1 MAIVVGQDGYR
12 ASKGPGKMNGLKAIK
27 QTALSQR
34 ESKAH
39 PKQHNRRNVRQLH
52 GSLRN
57 WMPNICCSSRL
68 RRYNLHWP
76 RQIQLTDESDTCR
89 NQDVDAI
96 LMPQSLAI
104 KTPAKTISR
113 WLPGWRASCL
123 HPRDQLLGL
132 DQGQLWNFG
141 LGELTSLVTF
151 FENKLSKFK
160 SPLPFYLRSNIN
172 SLNY

>member
-104 KTPAKTISR
+104 KTPAKTTTT
-113 WLPGWRASCL
+113 PVL
-123 HPRDQLLGL
+123 HM
-132 DQGQLWNFG
+132 
-141 LGELTSLVTF
+141 
-151 FENKLSKFK
+151 K
-160 SPLPFYLRSNIN
+160 SPLRPELGTHSLQPTKNIRYRSI
-172 SLNY
+172 